1 MQMKIEWVQVQEDAV
16 MWNPFYSQ
24 HRLSSGQCT
33 VVSGAKDESRRQ
45 RQFDFSSV
53 SVAKNGYRKVQ
64 KESSALLIS

>member
-1 MQMKIEWVQVQEDAV
+1 

-33 VVSGAKDESRRQ
+33 VVSGAKDENRRQ

-53 SVAKNGYRKVQ
+53 SVAKNGYRKGQNRKAVP
-64 KESSALLIS
+64 